1 VTVTLYTLEESMFEI
16 SEYTVLARQIN
27 NTLTGK
33 TIRAGELG
41 NSPHKFVWYNRTHE
55 EFAELTQ
62 GKTIGPACAR
72 GSWLSIPLEPGYV
85 LLFGECGGKILF
97 HPAGSPLPVKYHL
110 LIHFE
115 DGSALSATTQMWG
128 AMELYEAGMEQE
140 RQYIKGMLPT
150 PLDPAFTFDYFNNL
164 IDELLQGQKRSA
176 KSLLTQEQT
185 IPGLGN
191 SSAQDI
197 LFRARIGPRRGLAE
211 FSPGQRRD
219 LYNAI
224 VDIVGEIIAGG
235 GRNDEIDLFG
245 QPGGYARSMDSAAAG
260 KPCPE
265 CGATVQKMQY
275 LGGACYFCPNCQQ

>member
-1 VTVTLYTLEESMFEI
+1 MFEI
-16 SEYTVLARQIN
+16 AEYTVLARQIN
-27 NTLTGK
+27 ATLVGK
-33 TIRAGELG
+33 TIREGSLG

-55 EFAELTQ
+55 EFAQLTAGKIVGQAHAQ
-62 GKTIGPACAR
+62 GR
-72 GSWLSIPLEPGYV
+72 WLSIPLEPGYI

-128 AMELYEAGMEQE
+128 AMELYEAGLEQE
-140 RQYIKGMLPT
+140 RQYIKGMRPT
-150 PLDPAFTFDYFNNL
+150 PLDSTFTFDYFSAL
-164 IDELLQGQKRSA
+164 IDELLEGQKRSA
-176 KSLLTQEQT
+176 KSLLTQDQI

-191 SSAQDI
+191 SVAQDI

-224 VDIVGEIIAGG
+224 TDVVREVIAGG
-235 GRNDEIDLFG
+235 GRNDESDLFG
-245 QPGGYARSMDSAAAG
+245 QPGGYTRIMDSGAAG
-260 KPCPE
+260 KPCPD

-275 LGGACYFCPNCQQ
+275 LGGACYFCPKCQQ